1 MSSSTLAAGI
11 RHLRGKLAAQQRYE
25 DSDEQLLH
33 AFLTSRDDSAFAVL
47 VRRHGPMVLH
57 VCRRVL
63 GHQHDA
69 EDAFQATFL
78 VLARNA
84 VALRNKS
91 TLASYL
97 HGIAYRTA
105 LKARQSAARR
115 RKHECSLGALT
126 QPRSP
131 ADPADELSWREVRAL
146 LDEEIANLPE
156 IYRSVF
162 VLCCLE
168 NASREEAARRLGLKA
183 GTVSS
188 RLTAARKRLSQKLA
202 HRGVELSV
210 LLAAATMSAV
220 SPALMANTMKAVL
233 ANASGTELARV
244 VSASVAEL
252 IESAASAVM
261 SKTKIA
267 TLMVLTVSLLG
278 GVGVYFLASPQCQQ
292 GQSLPALRAGEGHAD
307 APRPGKRNEAKTVE
321 IQGRVVDPDGKP
333 VGGAKLL
340 FIYASGRKYPHKVWA
355 VSGDQGRFA
364 FTVPVKDVDNGYLD
378 KPWEDTHVMATAEGY
393 GFAAAR
399 VGKPGVAG
407 LTLQLVKDDVPIRGR
422 ILNPEGK
429 PIAGVR
435 VRIGDRLILSKES
448 DLTSWLA
455 ELKADGA
462 LLNGNADWGR
472 VTELS
477 CSPLDLLFP
486 PVTTGTDGRFE
497 MKGIGRERIA
507 HLRIEGPAIATE
519 EIRVMTRA
527 SEVIRLWLQK
537 DHPKG
542 QHVTYY
548 GAGFDHVA
556 MPSRPVLGVV
566 RGKDT
571 GKPLA
576 GVRIESVKITDAF
589 HISFLWTTTD
599 KDGRYRLD
607 GLPKSDG
614 NVIAATTSGSSRF
627 AAPTAAGTGENK
639 IAAMNEQPYLPAVE
653 NVENTSGLEPVRID
667 FALQRGIWVKGR
679 ITDKSTSKPLRADV
693 NYFCFVDNPRVNDIS
708 RLGVGVGIYLRRS
721 SLEDGVFQIPILP
734 GHGLIAVRAYQ
745 NHYVLGAGA
754 EKIKGSRPDGRPDLF
769 VTNPLCLIR
778 DFHTLVEIDPKPDEE
793 SVRCDVALEPGRT
806 LKGIVLDPDGKPL
819 AGASIVG
826 LKELGFWE
834 DNAGSD
840 FRVEGLSPSK
850 PRVLQFVHHDR
861 KLSGYLILRGDEKD
875 PIRVQ
880 LKPYGTLTGRVV
892 TPLGRPLSSAR
903 VECRAQLQHQGQP
916 LYPTEIIT
924 FPDKDGRFRIV
935 GLVAGQKYGLS
946 VSRSNVQQPIAGG
959 NPKALAI
966 EAGSTKDL
974 GDLQVKPIE

>member
-1 MSSSTLAAGI
+1 MSSSALAASI
-11 RHLRGKLAAQQRYE
+11 RHLRGKLAAQQRHE
-25 DSDEQLLH
+25 DSDEELLH
-33 AFLTSRDDSAFAVL
+33 AFLNNRDDSAFAVL

-84 VALRNKS
+84 AALRNKS

-146 LDEEIANLPE
+146 LDEEIVNLPE

-168 NASREEAARRLGLKA
+168 NTSREEAARRLGLKA

-202 HRGVELSV
+202 QRGVELAV

-220 SPALMANTMKAVL
+220 PPALMASTMKAVL
-233 ANASGTELARV
+233 ANASGTELARA
-244 VSASVAEL
+244 VSASVVEL
-252 IESAASAVM
+252 IEGAASVVI

-267 TLMVLTVSLLG
+267 TLMVLAVSLLG
-278 GVGVYFLASPQCQQ
+278 GVGVYFLASPQRQQ
-292 GQSLPALRAGEGHAD
+292 GQPLPALRAGEGHAD
-307 APRPGKRNEAKTVE
+307 VPRPGKHDEAKTVE

-340 FIYASGRKYPHKVWA
+340 FIYASGRKYSHKVWA

-364 FTVPVKDVDNGYLD
+364 FTVPVKDVDNGYLE
-378 KPWEDTHVMATAEGY
+378 KPWEATHVVAAAEGY
-393 GFAAAR
+393 GFAATR
-399 VGKPGVAG
+399 VGKPGAAG
-407 LTLQLVKDDVPIRGR
+407 LTLRLVKDDVPIRGR

-448 DLTSWLA
+448 DLTRWLA

-462 LLNGNADWGR
+462 LFNGNADWGR

-477 CSPLDLLFP
+477 CPPLDLLFP
-486 PVTTGTDGRFE
+486 PVTTGDDGRFE

-527 SEVIRLWLQK
+527 SEVIRLRLQK

-556 MPSRPVLGVV
+556 MPSRPVVGVV
-566 RGKDT
+566 RDKDT

-576 GVRIESVKITDAF
+576 GVRIESVKIADAF
-589 HISFLWTTTD
+589 QISFLWTTTD

-627 AAPTAAGTGENK
+627 AAPTSAGTSENK
-639 IAAMNEQPYLPAVE
+639 ITATNEQPYLSAVE
-653 NVENTSGLEPVRID
+653 KVENTSGLEPVHID
-667 FALQRGIWVKGR
+667 FALRRGIWVKGR
-679 ITDKSTSKPLRADV
+679 ITDKNTGKPLWAHVD
-693 NYFCFVDNPRVNDIS
+693 YFCFLDNPRVND
-708 RLGVGVGIYLRRS
+708 LGRVRDGADLYLSRS
-721 SLEDGVFQIPILP
+721 SMEDGVFQIPVLP
-734 GHGLIAVRAYQ
+734 GHGLIAVRAYHH
-745 NHYVLGAGA
+745 HYVLGTGA

-769 VTNPLCLIR
+769 VTNPICNIR
-778 DFHTLVEIDPKPDEE
+778 NFHMLVEIDPKPGEE
-793 SVRCDVALEPGRT
+793 SVRCDVVLDSGRT

-819 AGASIVG
+819 AGASIAG

-840 FRVEGLSPSK
+840 FRVESLSPSK
-850 PRVLQFVHHDR
+850 PRVLQFTHHDR
-861 KLSGYLILRGDEKD
+861 KLSGVVVTSGDEKG
-875 PIRVQ
+875 PLRVQ
-880 LKPYGTLTGRVV
+880 LKPWGTLTGRVV
-892 TPLGRPLSSAR
+892 TPSGSPLSSAF

-916 LYPTEIIT
+916 LYPIG
-924 FPDKDGRFRIV
+924 FMVSPDKDGRFRFV
-935 GLVAGQKYGLS
+935 GLAAGVKYEVS
-946 VSRSNVQQPIAGG
+946 VRRSFFNLTIGGG
-959 NPKALAI
+959 NPKLAI
-966 EAGSTKDL
+966 KPGETKDM
-974 GDLQVKPIE
+974 GDLQVKPME